1 MAVFDVYLKEVAAYV
16 DEMRQQGRPIREFNC
31 PESPEDIAKGLPVK
45 VGPKANPGIILRSD
59 TFVELGNPLAGSCAM
74 VLWTDDPSLVRK
86 GRISLVG
93 PDIPESAEAS
103 LPLGQ
108 ILIVG
113 GKEFSDKDH
122 ESLIHRQY
130 VSDEIE
136 GYMIKSAPDRIWSRV
151 SREGGKKGFNFE
163 VLGKAMM
170 SIVKSGDSR
179 VEATE
184 IIFVT
189 SSKEDVQGLISLAAQ
204 VNKISKEIVKET
216 WKLRGYDIEC
226 SLDCNSCGDKPV
238 CDDIRDVLEVRKKK
252 EKEAK
257 ASNIS

>member
-1 MAVFDVYLKEVAAYV
+1 MAVFDVYLGEVAAYV
-16 DEMRQQGRPIREFNC
+16 ESLRQKGRGIREFQC
-31 PESPEDIAKGLPVK
+31 PETPEGMVAGLPVK

-59 TFVELGNPLAGSCAM
+59 TFVELGNPLAGSCAL
-74 VLWTDDPSLVRK
+74 VLWTDDPSLVRN
-86 GRISLVG
+86 GTISLIG
-93 PDIPESAEAS
+93 PDIQESAGAS

-113 GKEFSDKDH
+113 GRELSDNDH
-122 ESLIHRQY
+122 EALIHKQY

-136 GYMIKSAPDRIWSRV
+136 GYMIKSAPDRVWGRV
-151 SREGGKKGFNFE
+151 SRQAGEKGFNFE
-163 VLGKAMM
+163 SLGRAMM
-170 SIVKSGDSR
+170 SLIRTGESR
-179 VEATE
+179 VEAAE

-189 SSKEDVQGLISLAAQ
+189 SSKEDVQGLSSMAAQ

-226 SLDCNSCGDKPV
+226 SLDCNSCIDKPV

-252 EKEAK
+252 DREAK
-257 ASNIS
+257 ASSVS